1 MAYNT
6 NTERLLNAIKS
17 NTANS
22 SVTLDGDI
30 NAIDADTK
38 TAIEN
43 TDDATAETKL
53 DTNYLV
59 LDADGT
65 TERGTNLA
73 SINTAVG
80 NLRGGVNN
88 TGENTLY
95 EIIAAVQSLTD
106 AGATLE
112 SLRLLLDTIDADTS
126 NIDTSLNTI
135 EDNSNQSLGKN
146 GSILLPGATNVIGS
160 AGSAISSS
168 FNIAVQFLGETTITN
183 YQVGT
188 DAEQTSLTVVIPAGT
203 IIYGDIRILVV
214 APAKNFILYKA

>member
-1 MAYNT
+1 
-6 NTERLLNAIKS
+6 
-17 NTANS
+17 
-22 SVTLDGDI
+22 
-30 NAIDADTK
+30 
-38 TAIEN
+38 
-43 TDDATAETKL
+43 
-53 DTNYLV
+53 
-59 LDADGT
+59 
-65 TERGTNLA
+65 
-73 SINTAVG
+73 
-80 NLRGGVNN
+80 
-88 TGENTLY
+88 
-95 EIIAAVQSLTD
+95 
-106 AGATLE
+106 
-112 SLRLLLDTIDADTS
+112 IDADTS